1 MTAHYIV
8 RTESWTT
15 PLPGSWHNHF
25 ECALKEELMR
35 TLPSILTTA
44 GSVLALA
51 GSLALLPASS
61 VAEEAKAQSVV
72 DQGKEIAFDRKKG
85 NCLACHQIEGGS
97 LPGNIGPP
105 LIAMKARFPDKAKL
119 RAQIWD
125 STKANVNTIMPPF
138 GRDQI
143 LSESEIDKIVEF
155 VYTL

>member
-1 MTAHYIV
+1 MK
-8 RTESWTT
+8 RSK

-25 ECALKEELMR
+25 ESAFKEEMMR
-35 TLPSILTTA
+35 TFSSILTTA

-61 VAEEAKAQSVV
+61 QADEAKAQSVV
-72 DQGKEIAFDRKKG
+72 EQGKAVAFDRTKG
-85 NCLACHQIEGGS
+85 NCLACHQMEGGS
-97 LPGNIGPP
+97 LAGNVGPP
-105 LIAMKARFPDKAKL
+105 LIAMKARFPDKARL
-119 RAQIWD
+119 RSQIWD
-125 STKANVNTIMPPF
+125 STKANVNSIMPPF

>member
-1 MTAHYIV
+1 
-8 RTESWTT
+8 
-15 PLPGSWHNHF
+15 
-25 ECALKEELMR
+25 MR

-51 GSLALLPASS
+51 GTLALLPTTG
-61 VAEEAKAQSVV
+61 VAADAKAESVV
-72 DQGKEIAFDRKKG
+72 EQGKAIAFDRKKG
-85 NCLACHQIEGGS
+85 NCLACHQIDGGS

-125 STKANVNTIMPPF
+125 ATKANPNSIMPPF
-138 GRDQI
+138 GRQQI
-143 LSESEIDKIVEF
+143 LSESEIDKVVEF

>member
-1 MTAHYIV
+1 
-8 RTESWTT
+8 
-15 PLPGSWHNHF
+15 
-25 ECALKEELMR
+25 MR

-51 GSLALLPASS
+51 GSLALLPTSS
-61 VAEEAKAQSVV
+61 LAEEAKAQSVV
-72 DQGKEIAFDRKKG
+72 EQGKEIAFDRKKG

-119 RAQIWD
+119 RSQVWD
-125 STKANVNTIMPPF
+125 PTKSNVNTIMPPF
-138 GRDQI
+138 GRQQI